1 MWARYSGFQGEKSN
15 LPYFSIPRGAA
26 TSVSIPEVR
35 NRKETECG
43 PDDSDDEMMI
53 TIIIVMLVEVPFPL
67 PPNIGIGDNRR
78 VDESDDGQDSV
89 DVAGDDSHR
98 DADNDNDRDIS
109 GSVDDLVNLGRGP
122 VVVLR
127 VEPGE
132 LPTVPGF

>member
-1 MWARYSGFQGEKSN
+1 
-15 LPYFSIPRGAA
+15 
-26 TSVSIPEVR
+26 
-35 NRKETECG
+35 
-43 PDDSDDEMMI
+43 
-53 TIIIVMLVEVPFPL
+53 MLVEVPFPL
-67 PPNIGIGDNRR
+67 PPNVGIGDNQC

-89 DVAGDDSHR
+89 DDAGDDNHR

-122 VVVLR
+122 VVVLW